1 MRKRTRQVSVGGVP
15 IGGDSPVKIQSMTTT
30 KTSDTEGTAAQIGR
44 LEEAGCEIVRVA
56 VADTGIGIPAA
67 DQERVFERFYRVDKS
82 HSKEIGGTGLGLSI
96 VKHGCASQGIALSLE
111 SEPGAGTTVT
121 LTWNK

>member
-56 VADTGIGIPAA
+56 VADEADARAIAAKFENRVRAILPIPFDKILDAGGEIDFDALAPATRAA
-67 DQERVFERFYRVDKS
+67 YQTAAAAIS
-82 HSKEIGGTGLGLSI
+82 HGLADTKE
-96 VKHGCASQGIALSLE
+96 K
-111 SEPGAGTTVT
+111 
-121 LTWNK
+121 